1 MTMTIEEKAK
11 AFDEALERARK
22 MLNMILDNEL
32 IGFPDQIREIF
43 PQLCENEDERIRKA
57 LVEYFAPPV
66 SFTTVRGIPV
76 QKVRDWLE
84 NQKPLFKQISDGV
97 IWHSGLRTGMEL
109 EKQQEQKP
117 VECIEFDN
125 EFENQVS
132 HLLASVLN
140 GEWEYN
146 EGFVKHA
153 AQSLMGYAKNEM
165 KPDEWDKREKLFTK
179 ALQAANARIGQ
190 LFEENRKLKEQKP
203 EWSEE
208 DRLHYVNV
216 LEALEYVKGCKSDYD
231 KIEAIISDIDWLK
244 SLPERFN
251 LQPKQEWTEE
261 DKTNGWKEANLER
274 YLSCLQKLGTGDPQ
288 QPETVN
294 SKWFKEHCQPCMVS
308 VKDATK
314 FGNLEY
320 ERGIKDGIQSEKSR
334 QWRPSE
340 EQIRAVFDASER
352 NDKLGSVLRN
362 LYGDL
367 RKL

>member
-22 MLNMILDNEL
+22 MLNMVLDNEL

-43 PQLCENEDERIRKA
+43 PQLCESEDEKVRMA
-57 LVEYFAPPV
+57 LVEHFAPPV
-66 SFTTVRGIPV
+66 PFATVRGIPV

-84 NQKPLFKQISDGV
+84 KQKERKPV
-97 IWHSGLRTGMEL
+97 
-109 EKQQEQKP
+109 QKP

-125 EFENQVS
+125 EFEKQVS

-146 EGFVKHA
+146 EDFVKYA
-153 AQSLMGYAKNEM
+153 AQSLLGFAKNEM
-165 KPDEWDKREKLFTK
+165 KPDEWDKREKLFRK

-190 LFEENRKLKEQKP
+190 LFEENQKLKEQKP

-208 DRLHYVNV
+208 DRIMLNDIIRCLPSKSSAEFNQKRVN
-216 LEALEYVKGCKSDYD
+216 
-231 KIEAIISDIDWLK
+231 WLK
-244 SLPERFN
+244 FLPERFN

-308 VKDATK
+308 VKDAVK